1 MDWQAQQGLQRAK
14 WGLKYNIMVSKNHC
28 MCVSFTSW
36 CEQLILGV
44 KHIVP
49 TFEHSAA
56 RYLQATCQLL
66 LRENQINHIAS
77 GMSHLKIS
85 FRLWFY
91 IAWRVGG
98 GGLQGNKWHAR
109 RLPRFM
115 PPLRLQSTLRFVCLK
130 SLPLFKC
137 YFHILH
143 DINSTIAH

>member
-56 RYLQATCQLL
+56 WYLQVTCQLL
-66 LRENQINHIAS
+66 HQENQINHIES

-91 IAWRVGG
+91 IACRVGG
-98 GGLQGNKWHAR
+98 GRRIARKQVTRSQPAEIYATITPPKHSPLCLSQIIASVQMLLSYITWH
-109 RLPRFM
+109 
-115 PPLRLQSTLRFVCLK
+115 
-130 SLPLFKC
+130 
-137 YFHILH
+137 
-143 DINSTIAH
+143 